1 MSKNIKTTALVLVLL
16 LAFLCG
22 FGMGKNRGFNLNY
35 NINPTGTTAASEVKP
50 VDATAESGSA
60 ASSADESKTDT
71 VKTPV
76 IKRAP
81 KKAPKTPQ
89 DVVAAYNNAVNTAK
103 QREKLTV
110 VKTRT
115 LDLTPGDTKPSLA
128 KGAVKS
134 ALEKAVQPMDD
145 TVTLEKDGK
154 QTAVDLLSPVGRYAN
169 LKLSGVSAAKAKQT
183 DNGYTIT
190 IKLKD
195 EKAVSKPDKSRK
207 AKMHN
212 ASLGALEPGALKAFG
227 LKAQTGKIQY
237 SGAVI
242 RLTIDSKGRL
252 TSYKFTQPF
261 TGKLSGKYLFFK
273 LNSAFE
279 GTVTETVSLTYSK

>member
-35 NINPTGTTAASEVKP
+35 NVNPTGTTAPAEAKPVNITTEPQAESTDKPAQDDAKKPAVKP
-50 VDATAESGSA
+50 
-60 ASSADESKTDT
+60 
-71 VKTPV
+71 
-76 IKRAP
+76 AP
-81 KKAPKTPQ
+81 KKAPTTPK

-134 ALEKAVQPMDD
+134 ALEKAVQPLDE
-145 TVTLEKDGK
+145 TTF
-154 QTAVDLLSPVGRYAN
+154 AVDKDSEQSAEALLSPAGRYAN
-169 LKLSGVSAAKAKQT
+169 LKLSGVAAAKAKKT
-183 DNGYTIT
+183 DTGYSIT
-190 IKLKD
+190 IKLND
-195 EKAVSKPDKSRK
+195 ETARLKNGKPAG

-212 ASLGALEPGALKAFG
+212 ASLSAIDPTEIKAFG
-227 LKAQTGKIQY
+227 LKPQNMKLQY
-237 SGAVI
+237 SGGVI
-242 RLTIDSKGRL
+242 RATIDRKGRL
-252 TSYKFTQPF
+252 TSCQYTLPF
-261 TGKLSGKYLFFK
+261 TGKMTGKYFFSA
-273 LNSAFE
+273 LNTSFE
-279 GTVTETVSLTYSK
+279 GTITESVKLSYSK

>member
-35 NINPTGTTAASEVKP
+35 NVNPTGTTAPAEAMPVNITTEPQAESTDKPAADTAKIEVKP
-50 VDATAESGSA
+50 
-60 ASSADESKTDT
+60 
-71 VKTPV
+71 
-76 IKRAP
+76 AP
-81 KKAPKTPQ
+81 KKAPTTPK

-134 ALEKAVQPMDD
+134 ALENAVQPLDETTFAVD
-145 TVTLEKDGK
+145 KDSE
-154 QTAVDLLSPVGRYAN
+154 QTAETLLSPAGRYAN
-169 LKLSGVSAAKAKQT
+169 LKLSGVAAAKAKKT
-183 DNGYTIT
+183 DTGYSIT

-195 EKAVSKPDKSRK
+195 ETARLKNGKPAG

-212 ASLGALEPGALKAFG
+212 ASLSAIDPTAVKAFG
-227 LKAQTGKIQY
+227 LKAQNMKLQY
-237 SGAVI
+237 SGGVI
-242 RLTIDSKGRL
+242 RATIDRKGRL
-252 TSYKFTQPF
+252 TSCQYTLPF
-261 TGKLSGKYLFFK
+261 TGKMTGKHFFFS
-273 LNSAFE
+273 LNTSFE
-279 GTVTETVSLTYSK
+279 GKITESVKLTYTK